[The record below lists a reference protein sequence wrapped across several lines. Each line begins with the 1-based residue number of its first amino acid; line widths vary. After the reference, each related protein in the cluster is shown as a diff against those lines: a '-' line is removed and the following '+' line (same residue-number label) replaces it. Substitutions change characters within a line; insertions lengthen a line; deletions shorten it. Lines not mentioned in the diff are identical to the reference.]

1 MAGAARRQAPSQID
15 TERRKSMKIGKN
27 HLKNL
32 VWKLRVLNDTRG
44 QDLIEYA
51 LIVGFIAVAAGA
63 LIPGITTTM
72 RSIFERI
79 SGVLVNSANQQ

>member
-1 MAGAARRQAPSQID
+1 LPYTWLARID
-15 TERRKSMKIGKN
+15 ALRIGKRREGM
-27 HLKNL
+27 K
-32 VWKLRVLNDTRG
+32 KLGTWGWRLRILRDTRG

-72 RSIFERI
+72 RSIFERM
-79 SGVLVNSANQQ
+79 SGMLENSTNQQ

>member
-1 MAGAARRQAPSQID
+1 MQRYKRLA
-15 TERRKSMKIGKN
+15 
-27 HLKNL
+27 LKL
-32 VWKLRVLNDTRG
+32 WLMRDSRG

-72 RSIFERI
+72 RSIFERM
-79 SGVLVNSANQQ
+79 SGMLENSANQQ